1 MAQSASWYKRGPYD
15 LRRRRRTFFY
25 GSFFLLIFFNIFLFF
40 YVYEGQYNLLRGTAV
55 PQSYLLLYKYWNC
68 SHLFWSAHCRNEDF
82 LQKWRLFAKL
92 FFFPFLFFF
101 SFFFLLFLCN
111 MKDIILILEIRKL
124 CYSFQWLQSNRRA
137 IYKYYMYTYI
147 ITIYIIYQLLI
158 LYFLLTELLSVV
170 DEQWIF
176 SFIFYSTF
184 LYQTFKLWGK
194 TTAFLSPL
202 IFFSV
207 FFFKI
212 ALNTTEILKYM
223 LALRGFLWY
232 LGLPVV

>member
-1 MAQSASWYKRGPYD
+1 MCGTKCELIQKGAIWFEKKEKD
-15 LRRRRRTFFY
+15 NFY
-25 GSFFLLIFFNIFLFF
+25 GSFILLIFFNIFLFF

-68 SHLFWSAHCRNEDF
+68 SYLFWSAHCRNEDF
-82 LQKWRLFAKL
+82 LQSC
-92 FFFPFLFFF
+92 FFF
-101 SFFFLLFLCN
+101 SILVFFFHFFLLFLCN

-137 IYKYYMYTYI
+137 IYKHYMYTYI

>member
-1 MAQSASWYKRGPYD
+1 MQGC
-15 LRRRRRTFFY
+15 
-25 GSFFLLIFFNIFLFF
+25 FFLFSILVFFFFIFF
-40 YVYEGQYNLLRGTAV
+40 
-55 PQSYLLLYKYWNC
+55 W
-68 SHLFWSAHCRNEDF
+68 
-82 LQKWRLFAKL
+82 
-92 FFFPFLFFF
+92 
-101 SFFFLLFLCN
+101 LFLCN
-111 MKDIILILEIRKL
+111 MKDIMLILEIRKL

-176 SFIFYSTF
+176 SFIFDSTF
-184 LYQTFKLWGK
+184 LYHTFKLWGK

-207 FFFKI
+207 FFCKI

>member
-1 MAQSASWYKRGPYD
+1 MCGTKCELIQKGAIWFEKKEKD
-15 LRRRRRTFFY
+15 NFY
-25 GSFFLLIFFNIFLFF
+25 GSFILLIFFNIFLFF

-82 LQKWRLFAKL
+82 LQSC
-92 FFFPFLFFF
+92 FFF
-101 SFFFLLFLCN
+101 SILVFFFHFFLLFLCN

-137 IYKYYMYTYI
+137 IYKHYMYTYI

-176 SFIFYSTF
+176 SFIFDSTL

>member
-1 MAQSASWYKRGPYD
+1 MQGC
-15 LRRRRRTFFY
+15 
-25 GSFFLLIFFNIFLFF
+25 FFLFSILVFFFIFF
-40 YVYEGQYNLLRGTAV
+40 G
-55 PQSYLLLYKYWNC
+55 
-68 SHLFWSAHCRNEDF
+68 
-82 LQKWRLFAKL
+82 
-92 FFFPFLFFF
+92 
-101 SFFFLLFLCN
+101 LFLCN
-111 MKDIILILEIRKL
+111 MKDIMLILEIRKL

-176 SFIFYSTF
+176 SFIFDSTF
-184 LYQTFKLWGK
+184 LYHTFKLWGK

-207 FFFKI
+207 FFCKI

>member
-1 MAQSASWYKRGPYD
+1 MQGC
-15 LRRRRRTFFY
+15 
-25 GSFFLLIFFNIFLFF
+25 FFLFSILVFFFIFF
-40 YVYEGQYNLLRGTAV
+40 G
-55 PQSYLLLYKYWNC
+55 
-68 SHLFWSAHCRNEDF
+68 
-82 LQKWRLFAKL
+82 
-92 FFFPFLFFF
+92 
-101 SFFFLLFLCN
+101 LFLCN
-111 MKDIILILEIRKL
+111 MKDIMLILEIRKL

-137 IYKYYMYTYI
+137 IYKHYMYTYI

-176 SFIFYSTF
+176 SFIFDSTF
-184 LYQTFKLWGK
+184 LYHTFKLWGK

>member
-1 MAQSASWYKRGPYD
+1 MCGTKCELIQKGAIWFEKKEKD
-15 LRRRRRTFFY
+15 NFY
-25 GSFFLLIFFNIFLFF
+25 GSFILLIFFNIFLFF

-82 LQKWRLFAKL
+82 LQSC
-92 FFFPFLFFF
+92 FFF
-101 SFFFLLFLCN
+101 SILVFFFHFFLLFLCN

-137 IYKYYMYTYI
+137 IYKHYMYTYI